1 VATYYKAIEFYS
13 PLGAT
18 LFASELQG
26 KPYFQ
31 SRIREFVMLR
41 YQFEK
46 VFYLPNMSDF
56 KFDIRVEPIY
66 HIEQKLFA
74 FSTGIYLK
82 YLIGNRIN

>member
-1 VATYYKAIEFYS
+1 
-13 PLGAT
+13 
-18 LFASELQG
+18 
-26 KPYFQ
+26 
-31 SRIREFVMLR
+31 
-41 YQFEK
+41 
-46 VFYLPNMSDF
+46 MSDF